1 MAQLAHGKQRGSGR
15 DFGVQETEEIGTRPY
30 VKPLD
35 SLAFLAIL
43 ETATTRLRLLPLAV
57 PVRAIPAFSMRIPRK
72 REGASPCE
80 FLTHLLRRHRPPRA
94 VREMRADH
102 PKAARESGRKAATE
116 EESGTRFAIARPRG
130 GRRRNRLA
138 RRCAAASRGLQSRF
152 RFNPSQPRA
161 LAGTESASH
170 MGGARRP
177 TA

>member
-72 REGASPCE
+72 REGASPWE
-80 FLTHLLRRHRPPRA
+80 FLAHLLRRHRPPRA
-94 VREMRADH
+94 LAGAESALTSVRRGVLSRD
-102 PKAARESGRKAATE
+102 PCG
-116 EESGTRFAIARPRG
+116 G
-130 GRRRNRLA
+130 GRRSRDSAPSGLA
-138 RRCAAASRGLQSRF
+138 REARDPVGGSDYRAWRRSREPRPAVAVSVRRVPAAGPSR
-152 RFNPSQPRA
+152 
-161 LAGTESASH
+161 
-170 MGGARRP
+170 RRERI
-177 TA
+177 